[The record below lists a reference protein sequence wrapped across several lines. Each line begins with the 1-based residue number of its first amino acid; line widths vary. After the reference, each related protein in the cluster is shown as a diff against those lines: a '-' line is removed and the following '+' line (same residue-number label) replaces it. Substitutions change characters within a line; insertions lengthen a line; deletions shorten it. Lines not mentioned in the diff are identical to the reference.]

1 MRMPSAILRTMSRM
15 RKKADPSRQF
25 SRLEPFA
32 LRRRDSDHV
41 FICRRHYSGGMLFL
55 SAFARLI
62 PREPEANDLLAE
74 AHAALGHLG
83 LTIIAIVFVLVT
95 FWKS

>member
-1 MRMPSAILRTMSRM
+1 VIRITFLSVGAIILGR
-15 RKKADPSRQF
+15 
-25 SRLEPFA
+25 
-32 LRRRDSDHV
+32 
-41 FICRRHYSGGMLFL
+41 MLFL

-62 PREPEANDLLAE
+62 PREPEPNDLLAQS
-74 AHAALGHLG
+74 HAALGHLG